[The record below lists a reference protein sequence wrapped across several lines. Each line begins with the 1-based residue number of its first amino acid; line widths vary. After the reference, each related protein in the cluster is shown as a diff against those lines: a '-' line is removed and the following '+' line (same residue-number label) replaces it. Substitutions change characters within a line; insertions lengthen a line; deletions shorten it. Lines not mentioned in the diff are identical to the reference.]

1 MYPRSPL
8 SLLTI
13 FIWLYTYIHVL
24 NLSVRTEDQYKK
36 KEQRTAKGRS
46 LTDEGYHLWYPSC
59 RKISHNLQ
67 SSRSITHTLHILLVL
82 LNKQHGVTM
91 YSLYGGYGGLFF
103 GGGRRRGG
111 AKKQKKKKKEHWFGE
126 LLSRRCMCF

>member
-1 MYPRSPL
+1 MKLLQSHSP
-8 SLLTI
+8 S
-13 FIWLYTYIHVL
+13 LYTTL
-24 NLSVRTEDQYKK
+24 LSK
-36 KEQRTAKGRS
+36 
-46 LTDEGYHLWYPSC
+46 
-59 RKISHNLQ
+59 
-67 SSRSITHTLHILLVL
+67 VL

-126 LLSRRCMCF
+126 LS